1 MLTSVRVRPKILL
14 PLLTV
19 MVLSAAAALYVA
31 TIGIKV
37 DATRGHLVGRWTSG
51 RGGTTILLQA
61 DGTFSAT
68 RVNDCAGPIQAVVD
82 GDTLPSRLDVTR
94 GEGTWSVTA
103 DTNNPRVDTFLNMS
117 FRTPRRFTLR
127 WQAGNVTWR
136 FRSTAVTL
144 ISNNGDVDG
153 GAPSCTFEADD

>member
-1 MLTSVRVRPKILL
+1 VRSKILL
-14 PLLTV
+14 SLLTAT
-19 MVLSAAAALYVA
+19 VLAGAAVFYVA

-37 DATRGHLVGRWTSG
+37 DATRSHLVGRWTSRRSG
-51 RGGTTILLQA
+51 ATILLRA

-68 RVNDCAGPIQAVVD
+68 RINDCTGPIQAVVD

-94 GEGTWSVTA
+94 GDGTWSVLP
-103 DTNNPRVDTFLNMS
+103 DTNNPGVDTFLNMA
-117 FRTPRRFTLR
+117 FRTPQRFTLR

-144 ISNNGDVDG
+144 ISNNSGVDG
-153 GAPSCTFEADD
+153 GAPSCPFEAED